1 MAECPATPDTSEPL
15 TPHPSPSKSA
25 NVNGK
30 CPLQDGTA
38 FRCKRQWAGHLAAV
52 EKALQSWKFNTYC
65 DMYSPSSFTTEAILP
80 NDNLTTLA
88 SDVQIKILED
98 ITTMLKPPWILV
110 RKHGEEILDLLQQQD
125 EAEMVAECT
134 VTSKNIAT
142 ASEIDV
148 IAHNSCVSRHF
159 SLNLYMY
166 MWL

>member
-1 MAECPATPDTSEPL
+1 
-15 TPHPSPSKSA
+15 
-25 NVNGK
+25 
-30 CPLQDGTA
+30 
-38 FRCKRQWAGHLAAV
+38 
-52 EKALQSWKFNTYC
+52 
-65 DMYSPSSFTTEAILP
+65 MYSPSSFTAEAILP

-148 IAHNSCVSRHF
+148 IAHNSCVSLHF

-166 MWL
+166 M